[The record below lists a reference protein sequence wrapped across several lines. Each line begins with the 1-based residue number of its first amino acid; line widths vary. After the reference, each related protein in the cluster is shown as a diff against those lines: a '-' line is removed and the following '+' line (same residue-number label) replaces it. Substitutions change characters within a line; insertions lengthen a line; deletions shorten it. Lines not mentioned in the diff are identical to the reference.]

1 MSTSTARP
9 LISLIAALLFASV
22 SVAAQFPEKGPIAR
36 GPVTR
41 TLRAYIPPVGPAPQ
55 NIGFDA
61 SGTYGVI
68 AKVVWS
74 PAPNAVSYVVTRWL
88 LEDPACCN
96 ATSGPL
102 TTTTWTDTGL
112 LKKGTYMFAIS
123 VNYADGSIGT
133 GQVGVIAGD
142 VRNPS
147 PITAQDLG
155 PGRVRLTWN
164 NAIPGTSGAMIS
176 GPGFPTP
183 KVGSGGYVDTPF
195 LPPGTHT
202 WTVASIY
209 SGGLGVLGP
218 GEPVTHTVSYGMGR
232 YRVSL
237 ERFKA
242 INVTAED
249 PFRNDG
255 RGDEIFITTQVS
267 EYGANGSL
275 VSTRMA
281 RTPTF
286 GDVQNFPA
294 RVRAG
299 SASPTGGIQ
308 PNDEYPAAA
317 QYISQLQPATISN
330 LPYLLWEGDLS
341 EIKGAVILSPAI
353 WESDEDDRLFPYFL
367 TFQTGAAA
375 NVVGRSPFQAYVP
388 WTLGSPGSVLDSW
401 NPQKSCPPPSQGS
414 AAGRFFPSINGWR
427 DEPIDMDQDRSYCPT
442 YVAINWR
449 LANSMTT
456 VNPASV
462 VEIPFTNGA
471 TNWQYKLYLRIE
483 KVIR

>member
-1 MSTSTARP
+1 
-9 LISLIAALLFASV
+9 
-22 SVAAQFPEKGPIAR
+22 
-36 GPVTR
+36 
-41 TLRAYIPPVGPAPQ
+41 
-55 NIGFDA
+55 
-61 SGTYGVI
+61 
-68 AKVVWS
+68 
-74 PAPNAVSYVVTRWL
+74 
-88 LEDPACCN
+88 
-96 ATSGPL
+96 
-102 TTTTWTDTGL
+102 
-112 LKKGTYMFAIS
+112 
-123 VNYADGSIGT
+123 
-133 GQVGVIAGD
+133 
-142 VRNPS
+142 
-147 PITAQDLG
+147 
-155 PGRVRLTWN
+155 
-164 NAIPGTSGAMIS
+164 
-176 GPGFPTP
+176 
-183 KVGSGGYVDTPF
+183 
-195 LPPGTHT
+195 
-202 WTVASIY
+202 
-209 SGGLGVLGP
+209 
-218 GEPVTHTVSYGMGR
+218 
-232 YRVSL
+232 
-237 ERFKA
+237 
-242 INVTAED
+242 
-249 PFRNDG
+249 
-255 RGDEIFITTQVS
+255 
-267 EYGANGSL
+267 
-275 VSTRMA
+275 MA

-317 QYISQLQPATISN
+317 QYISQLQPATTSN